1 MRFGTTFGAFRVY
14 RIIKH
19 LYLGTLLILTTA
31 LVYADMPDNMSV
43 KTIGITMGDPGGIG
57 PEVIIKAL
65 LSEDIQKLLPST
77 RFLIIGDEATL
88 ARTTKET
95 GIPFKSA
102 VIDNPSKAGGLCL
115 FNPCV
120 GEADPGKMSLRYILS
135 ATELALPGP
144 KSDQPR
150 IDAIVTGP
158 VSKEAIS
165 KTGHP
170 FTGHTELLAKKTHT
184 RRYVMMFCA
193 GNLKVA
199 LATTH
204 IPYKKLFL
212 HLDTGRILNT
222 IRITSDALK
231 QYFGFYEPRIAV
243 CGLNPHAGESGLMG
257 REEKDI
263 IQPAIE
269 ASRQDKVLCFGPLPA
284 DSVFYRAG
292 NGEFDAVVALYHDQ
306 GIIPVKT
313 MGFYE
318 AAQVTLGLPIIRT
331 SVAHGTAF
339 DIAGKNIANPSSMI
353 EAIQLAN
360 QMITHK
366 AQLF

>member
-1 MRFGTTFGAFRVY
+1 M
-14 RIIKH
+14 
-19 LYLGTLLILTTA
+19 
-31 LVYADMPDNMSV
+31 
-43 KTIGITMGDPGGIG
+43 
-57 PEVIIKAL
+57 
-65 LSEDIQKLLPST
+65 
-77 RFLIIGDEATL
+77 
-88 ARTTKET
+88 
-95 GIPFKSA
+95 
-102 VIDNPSKAGGLCL
+102 
-115 FNPCV
+115 FNPCA

-135 ATELALPGP
+135 AIELALPGP
-144 KSDQPR
+144 KNDQPL

-165 KTGHP
+165 KSGFP

-204 IPYKKLFL
+204 IPYKKLLL
-212 HLDTGRILNT
+212 HLDTGRILDT

-269 ASRQDKVLCFGPLPA
+269 AARQDKVLCFGPLPA
-284 DSVFYRAG
+284 DSVFHRAG

-313 MGFYE
+313 VGFYE
-318 AAQVTLGLPIIRT
+318 AVQVTLGLPVIRT

-339 DIAGKNIANPSSMI
+339 DIAGRNIANPSSMI
-353 EAIQLAN
+353 AAIKLAG
-360 QMITHK
+360 QMIGHK